1 MIGVLSDSMYALVIN
16 ILLKGLFI
24 DVVIITFTEVST
36 NALDASMVDGV
47 GMLDGD
53 LIILIGAATMT
64 SGFAV

>member
-1 MIGVLSDSMYALVIN
+1 MISVLSDSMYALVIN